1 MSEGKRSI
9 GIFLIVAM
17 SVFLLWS
24 IVGFARPLFQQDVNA
39 IDLRQVC
46 RCLSD
51 IRNDIRGMER
61 RCKDRESKRALNQLG
76 WHIRELENAVREGT
90 H

>member
-9 GIFLIVAM
+9 HVFLIIGIGLL
-17 SVFLLWS
+17 LLWS
-24 IVGFARPLFQQDVNA
+24 IVGFARPMFHQDVNA
-39 IDLRQVC
+39 IDLRRVC

-51 IRNDIRGMER
+51 IRDDVRDMER
-61 RCKDRESKRALNQLG
+61 RCKDRESKRALQHLG
-76 WHIRELENAVREGT
+76 RHIRELEDAVQKGT

>member
-1 MSEGKRSI
+1 MSEGKRSV
-9 GIFLIVAM
+9 GVFLIVAV

-24 IVGFARPLFQQDVNA
+24 IVGFGKPLFHQDVNA

-51 IRNDIRGMER
+51 IRNDVRDIER
-61 RCKDRESKRALNQLG
+61 QCKDRESKRALNHLG
-76 WHIRELENAVREGT
+76 THIRELEDAVQKGT